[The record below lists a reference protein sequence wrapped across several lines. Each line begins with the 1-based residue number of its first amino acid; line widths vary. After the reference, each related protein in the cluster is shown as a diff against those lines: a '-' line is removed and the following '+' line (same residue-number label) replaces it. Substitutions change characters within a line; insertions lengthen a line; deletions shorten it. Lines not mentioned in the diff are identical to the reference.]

1 MTLVEKRQSIKKVI
15 DTLSNE
21 KLEQAIFYLNQL
33 TAEDKNRVELVKN
46 MLIQEKELFDK
57 LAQ

>member
-1 MTLVEKRQSIKKVI
+1 MTLVEKRQSIKKII

-33 TAEDKNRVELVKN
+33 TAEDKNRLELVKN